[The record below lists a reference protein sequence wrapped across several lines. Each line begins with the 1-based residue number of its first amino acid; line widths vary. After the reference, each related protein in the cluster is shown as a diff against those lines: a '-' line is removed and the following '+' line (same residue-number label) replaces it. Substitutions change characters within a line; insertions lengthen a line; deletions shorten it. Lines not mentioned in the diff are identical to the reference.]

1 MSTTLFNNLDQ
12 ENDPL
17 WIAKEFFNSIN
28 NMFFLRTIGY
38 LIEGKSYGDEYSDC
52 EFPDNLEDDEVPFE
66 GVRFRYHD
74 DEVVVTE
81 ESFKDCLS
89 LACKKYAEIN
99 PDKSSAIKNLLS
111 RLQ

>member
-1 MSTTLFNNLDQ
+1 MNEALFINLDR

-17 WIAKEFFNSIN
+17 WITKEFFNSIN

-38 LIEGKSYGDEYSDC
+38 LVEGRSYGDEYSDC
-52 EFPDNLEDDEVPFE
+52 DFPDSLEDGEVPFE
-66 GVRFRYHD
+66 GVRFRYQD

-81 ESFKDCLS
+81 ETFKECLS

-99 PDKSSAIKNLLS
+99 PDKSSEIKNLLS
-111 RLQ
+111 RM